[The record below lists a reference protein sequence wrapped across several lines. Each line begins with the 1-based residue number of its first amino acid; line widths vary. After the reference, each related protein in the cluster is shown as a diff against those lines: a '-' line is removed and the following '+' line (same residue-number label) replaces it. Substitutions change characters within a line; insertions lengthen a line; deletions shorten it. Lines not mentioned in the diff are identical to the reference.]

1 MNGKEYK
8 LMVQIAGE
16 IDKTFTS
23 TIKQTK
29 KEVRNLKQ
37 MTADE
42 TFTVLDQGFNKI
54 EGIGKKAL
62 NTIKRTAELA
72 AVAVAGIGTAATNAG
87 MEFEAAMSTVQ
98 AISGADSSQLDE
110 LTEKARELTR
120 NSIYSGTE
128 IADAMQYM
136 GMAGWKTEQILAGI
150 EPVLAL
156 ATASGEEFALVSDI
170 VTDNLTA
177 FNMEAEEAGRM
188 ADVMA
193 AAAMN
198 SNTNVQK
205 MGETFKYAGPVAGA
219 LGFSIEDVAI
229 ATGLMASSGVKANMA
244 GTALRNIFTRMVKPT
259 KDAQKAM
266 EAFGISIEEI
276 DPATGE
282 KKVKSLMD
290 IMLQM
295 RESVNGHSEDEIRGL
310 MAGLSGGLT
319 AEEKKYYEAL
329 SEEELDALV
338 LAEELSEA
346 EKKNYEAMSQV
357 DKASYAAGLAGQR
370 GMTGLLTILNASD
383 EDFKALT
390 EAIYGSAGAAEYMA
404 NVKVDNLKGDLA
416 ILKNNITDAGV
427 EIYDTFGGS
436 LRELAQGATEWI
448 RNNIKNIPKWVDQIS
463 AQMATLKR
471 KAGKYLEPVFDMVVG
486 GGKWLIKNKSGVIG
500 VITGIGT
507 ALAAYK
513 IASETSH
520 IITAIKEFIS
530 TASPVTIAITGVTA
544 VIGTLAGAI
553 TAYKLH
559 EQELLDQ
566 DLAEHFGNITLTM
579 GELDSAA
586 RAIVDGGSME
596 ELKRQLEAFDELE
609 SLRSNIQDHFD
620 EINKITWKVSLGF
633 ELTGDLKEQY
643 LSEIQEAAKEQNEYA
658 TDTAYLVNQL
668 FPEEDA
674 ISLKVREFYTDNML
688 TMQKLGEEL
697 AKLVNEAYEKELLDS
712 SDIDLITKKQQ
723 EMAEIQ
729 KAISLGEQDAKLAL
743 LGQNYEN
750 GSALEKESFQNLQ
763 KQLEEVLK
771 ENEEIFNE
779 YYIKKYAALSAAEQA
794 ARKKTEAEGKTW
806 TEEMQKEWNDS
817 FKALNDE
824 KTLSEAEQS
833 RKSLEFQIK
842 AIKAA
847 YGDAL
852 EDFTNSRDELLKE
865 YLGEE
870 WTPDWNI
877 KPGLVFIDLSS
888 NILDNVDEKKR
899 ENIGTLLE
907 NLQSQL
913 NDFIAM
919 SETQGL
925 SDTARKK
932 LNEQIDGIKEEIS
945 VLYAITGDTEG
956 LKADIYDNI
965 NKMLEEGSLDEGEKA
980 VAEKVKDFIQL
991 SGSEYLKEAEQEAQ
1005 KAYDET
1011 LEILKMK
1018 FKAGYDVVTEL
1029 RLYLQ
1034 TNYPDLYPT
1043 THDYSYVN
1051 DPEWW
1056 KTHTTGDIGHY
1067 VAHNASGGL
1076 IDKETLSWLA
1086 EDGPEMVIPLD
1097 GSRRAFELW
1106 EQAGTFMNTSLLD
1119 SISGLFGESGN
1130 AYGSGNGNTYGDGN
1144 SHYSGSSRSGYGFDG
1159 YGNGYDSDGNSENGN
1174 SEIRI
1179 EYSPTLQF
1187 YGDAPSRDDISDALR
1202 LSQDEFE
1209 DMMEKYLKKNARLA
1223 F

>member
-8 LMVQIAGE
+8 LMVRIAGE
-16 IDKTFTS
+16 IDKTFTN
-23 TIKQTK
+23 TLKQTK
-29 KEVRNLKQ
+29 KEVKKLKQ

-42 TFTVLDQGFNKI
+42 TFSVLDQGFNKI
-54 EGIGKKAL
+54 ESVGKKAL

-98 AISGADSSQLDE
+98 AISGADSSQMDE
-110 LTEKARELTR
+110 LTEKARELART
-120 NSIYSGTE
+120 SIYSGTE
-128 IADAMQYM
+128 VADAMQYM
-136 GMAGWKTEQILAGI
+136 GMAGWKTEEILAGI

-177 FNMEAEEAGRM
+177 FNMKAEEAGRM

-198 SNTNVQK
+198 SNTNVEK
-205 MGETFKYAGPVAGA
+205 MGATFKYAGSVAGA
-219 LGFSIEDVAI
+219 LDFTIEDVAI

-266 EAFGISIEEI
+266 DAFGVSITEI
-276 DPATGE
+276 DPTTGE
-282 KKVKSLMD
+282 EKIKSLMD

-295 RESVNGHSEDEIRGL
+295 RANVSGKSQDEIKKIVSGLTGGELSADEKKFYENLSED
-310 MAGLSGGLT
+310 
-319 AEEKKYYEAL
+319 
-329 SEEELDALV
+329 ELDALV
-338 LAEELSEA
+338 LAEELTQAEQEA
-346 EKKNYEAMSQV
+346 YKAMSQV
-357 DKASYAAGLAGQR
+357 EKASYAAGLAGQR

-404 NVKVDNLKGDLA
+404 NVKTDNLKGDLA
-416 ILKNNITDAGV
+416 ILKNNIQDAGV
-427 EIYDTFGGS
+427 ELYGTYSGT
-436 LRELAQGATEWI
+436 LRELTQGATEWI
-448 RNNIKNIPKWVDQIS
+448 RENIKNIPKWVDQIS

-471 KAGKYLEPVFDMVVG
+471 KAGKYLEPVFELIVG
-486 GGKWLIKNKSGVIG
+486 TGKWLIKNKNGVIG
-500 VITGIGT
+500 VLTGIGST
-507 ALAAYK
+507 LVLYK
-513 IASETSH
+513 IASNISH
-520 IITAIKEFIS
+520 VITGLKTFLA
-530 TASPVTIAITGVTA
+530 TANPVALAITGIATA
-544 VIGTLAGAI
+544 IGTLVGI
-553 TAYKLH
+553 FTAYKLQ

-566 DLAEHFGNITLTM
+566 DLAEHFGNISLTM
-579 GELDSAA
+579 KDLDSVA

-643 LSEIQEAAKEQNEYA
+643 LSEVQEAAKEQNEYA
-658 TDTAYLVNQL
+658 TNTAYLVNQL

-750 GSALEKESFQNLQ
+750 GSALDKESFQNLQ

-870 WTPDWNI
+870 WTPDWDI

-1018 FKAGYDVVTEL
+1018 FKAGYDVETEL

-1034 TNYPDLYPT
+1034 TNYPNLYPT

-1067 VAHNASGGL
+1067 VAHNARGGL
-1076 IDKETLSWLA
+1076 INSETLSWLA

-1106 EQAGTFMNTSLLD
+1106 QQAGQFMNGSLLD
-1119 SISGLFGESGN
+1119 SLQG
-1130 AYGSGNGNTYGDGN
+1130 GDGN
-1144 SHYSGSSRSGYGFDG
+1144 AALTGGSG
-1159 YGNGYDSDGNSENGN
+1159 EVT
-1174 SEIRI
+1174 I
-1179 EYSPTLQF
+1179 EYSPVLQF
-1187 YGDAPSRDDISDALR
+1187 YGEAPDRNDLDEALR
-1202 LSQDEFE
+1202 MSQDEFE
-1209 DMMEKYLKKNARLA
+1209 TMMEKYLKKNARLA